1 MSAARSERLVNL
13 VVCLLATRQFL
24 SAERIRTTVAGYD
37 EAPTDEAFSRM
48 FERDKTELRE
58 LGVPLETGRSSHFD
72 AVDGYRIA
80 RRDYEL
86 PEISLEPDEAAA
98 LGVAAQLWDSPNL
111 AAAAR
116 SAVLKLRAA
125 GVAVDAGTTHAPRVR
140 ATDPAFDP
148 LVAAVEAGRTV
159 RFRHRR
165 NPTTEPGERTV
176 DPWGVVSYRGRWYLV
191 GHDHDR
197 DDVRCFRLS
206 RITEVRARG
215 AAGAVVVPAVD
226 LLALVEASARP
237 HSGPVTAR
245 LRLAPG
251 RALGLRRHARPVEGG
266 DADLV
271 EVDLGTADAGAR
283 ELAGYGA
290 DVVVLDPP
298 ALREQVVALLRAAA
312 APGPGVP
319 A

>member
-24 SAERIRTTVAGYD
+24 PADRIRTTVAGYD
-37 EAPTDEAFSRM
+37 EAPTDEAFFRM
-48 FERDKTELRE
+48 LERDKAELRE
-58 LGVPLETGRSSHFD
+58 LGVPLETGRNSHFD

-86 PEISLEPDEAAA
+86 PEITLEPDEAAA
-98 LGVAAQLWDSPNL
+98 LGVAAQLWDSPDL

-116 SAVLKLRAA
+116 TAVLKLRAA
-125 GVAVDAGTTHAPRVR
+125 GVAVEPGTTPGPRVR

-165 NPTTEPGERTV
+165 GPTAEATERTV

-191 GHDHDR
+191 GHDHLR

-206 RITEVRARG
+206 RITDVRARG
-215 AAGAVVVPAVD
+215 AAGAVTVPDVD
-226 LLALVEASARP
+226 LLALVEASAGPR
-237 HSGPVTAR
+237 SGPVTAR

-251 RALGLRRHARPVEGG
+251 RAQGLRRHARTLAADDGG
-266 DADLV
+266 DVV
-271 EVDLGTADAGAR
+271 EVELPGPGAAR
-283 ELAGYGA
+283 ELAGHGA

-298 ALREQVVALLRAAA
+298 ELAAEVVALLRGAAGRTGEEQ
-312 APGPGVP
+312 P
-319 A
+319 